1 MTLGIIVRNSS
12 TFSQGSSRRVLPVL
26 AKRSRSRISPNA
38 TCGHG
43 LLAILMSVTTQFRPP
58 VARRYKRYIVTGSA
72 TFRRSGKECRGALLN
87 VGQGGVLVRPDSL
100 YREGPDLSLLFQV
113 VGYPETVATPALIVG
128 TKTDLL
134 AIKFRQQPAGI
145 DTLLRWLEQENCTW
159 SGVA

>member
-1 MTLGIIVRNSS
+1 MG
-12 TFSQGSSRRVLPVL
+12 
-26 AKRSRSRISPNA
+26 
-38 TCGHG
+38 
-43 LLAILMSVTTQFRPP
+43 VTTQFRPP

-113 VGYPETVATPALIVG
+113 VGYPETVAAPGRIVG